1 MSSNRL
7 PGPGSPGDEKLCMLN
22 LLIIVVAAG
31 LLAGLLYCEKKE
43 IQTARLAVKTLLS
56 CLFIITLVVQSHSLP
71 PFFRFLL
78 IGMLFCLAGDVFLA
92 LPHPKMFLYG
102 LVSFLLGHLFYV
114 GAFFYTAGVN
124 RWTGIGFAV
133 SLLVSGI
140 VFLWLRTHLGEM
152 RNAVI
157 CYIAVISL
165 MAVGAWSMLG
175 ATHLHP
181 FGRMLAFGGA
191 LAFYVSDVFVARQR
205 FMKTEFV
212 NRLIGLSLYYGGQF
226 MLAFSAGLIG

>member
-1 MSSNRL
+1 
-7 PGPGSPGDEKLCMLN
+7 MLN
-22 LLIIVVAAG
+22 FVIIVVAAG
-31 LLAGLLYCEKKE
+31 LLPGLLYCEKNE
-43 IQTARLAVKTLLS
+43 IQKAKLAVKTVLS
-56 CLFIITLVVQSHSLP
+56 CLFIFALVVQSHPLP
-71 PFFRFLL
+71 PYFRFLL
-78 IGMLFCLAGDVFLA
+78 IGMLCCLGGDVFLA
-92 LPHPKMFLYG
+92 LPQPKMFLYG

-124 RWTGIGFAV
+124 RWTGIGFAI
-133 SLLVSGI
+133 SLLASG
-140 VFLWLRTHLGEM
+140 VVLLWLRPHLGEM

-157 CYIAVISL
+157 CYIVVISL

-175 ATHLHP
+175 AAHLNP
-181 FGRMLAFGGA
+181 SGRILAFVGA

-205 FMKTEFV
+205 FIKTEFF